1 MLITTKG
8 RYALR
13 LMIYIARADGE
24 KVPLHQVARD
34 EVLSLKYLEQL
45 AHSMVKAH
53 LLRSI
58 RGYAGGYVLARD
70 AQSILAGDVL
80 RASQGSTAPV
90 ACAGLSEGCP
100 REKTCSTVSFWSGL
114 DQVIEH
120 YVDSVTLAE
129 LAREDVGTLPGTLP
143 LPTRSSGVS
152 SAQM

>member
-34 EVLSLKYLEQL
+34 EGLSLKYLEQL
-45 AHSMVKAH
+45 AHSMVKAQ

-58 RGYAGGYVLARD
+58 RGYAGGYVLARP

-90 ACAGLSEGCP
+90 ACAGLNEGCP

-129 LAREDVGTLPGTLP
+129 LAREDVGALS
-143 LPTRSSGVS
+143 LPTCSPGRASVRS
-152 SAQM
+152 